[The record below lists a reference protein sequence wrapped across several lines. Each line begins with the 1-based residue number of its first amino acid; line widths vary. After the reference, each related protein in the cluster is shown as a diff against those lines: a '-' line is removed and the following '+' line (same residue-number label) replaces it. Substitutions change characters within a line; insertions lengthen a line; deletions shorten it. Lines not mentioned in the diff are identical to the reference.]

1 MYDEMKFSEE
11 KEIISILLIIV
22 KLFFS
27 CTIDTASGITH
38 MKKKKFRLGNIFM
51 LGILQVNL

>member
-27 CTIDTASGITH
+27 CTIDTSSGITH
-38 MKKKKFRLGNIFM
+38 MKKKKISAREYIY
-51 LGILQVNL
+51 VRHSSS